1 MFNFK
6 FVFVCFVS
14 LVSTL
19 FAQELESLKIG
30 IAPHSSARI
39 IYEAHR
45 DLKTF
50 LEDYFHRPVQILS
63 AKTFSDFA
71 ETCDRGDTYDLII
84 TSPNLAY
91 LAQHQAH
98 YVPLMTYT
106 KGLETIILSRTSA
119 SLKEH
124 PKSIKIAGQ
133 DPVSYATLCGEEW
146 LEQQGYV
153 PGKNLTYS
161 YYISASDSL
170 ATLLLKNQV
179 DLIIISLPN
188 YLRLDQE
195 LQNQLFVVY
204 HSQPKPGRI
213 FLAKASK
220 GLAIEEWHNA
230 LLAFSQSQ
238 EGARHL
244 VATKLEGFEMLEP
257 DALDNLHGI
266 AQKTSSRLMR

>member
-1 MFNFK
+1 MLNFK
-6 FVFVCFVS
+6 FISIVFFS
-14 LVSTL
+14 IASAL
-19 FAQELESLKIG
+19 FSQEIESLKIG

-39 IYEAHR
+39 IYDVHR

-50 LEDYFHRPVQILS
+50 LEHYFNRPVQILS

-71 ETCDRGDTYDLII
+71 DTCDQGDTYDLII

-106 KGLETIILSRTSA
+106 KGLETIILSKTS
-119 SLKEH
+119 SLLKDH
-124 PKSIKIAGQ
+124 PKTVKIAGQ

-153 PGKNLTYS
+153 PGRNLIYS

-204 HSQPKPGRI
+204 HSSPKPGRI

-220 GLAIEEWHNA
+220 GITIEEWRNA
-230 LLAFSQSQ
+230 LVAFSQSQ

-244 VATKLEGFEMLEP
+244 KATKLEGFEMLEP
-257 DALDNLHGI
+257 HALDTLRAI
-266 AQKTSSRLMR
+266 AQKTSSRLTH